1 MTGLPNVRARIH
13 WRRTVPGAPD
23 TEYDTVLWLSGER
36 FRVRDEHG
44 RPYAEILGDVTEP
57 RGFGLLPRTMEAFM
71 DAWAL
76 AAKPA
81 EAPTGLYGDLST
93 GDGRVYE
100 PGTEPW
106 PVPAERIALL
116 ATYLLHGDEPG
127 GDATPTGHAVHLGR
141 ECVEYTSH
149 LTGAEY
155 DGRAFH
161 STVRTLVAGAYVL
174 SREVRDAEPSGLSL
188 RSDVI
193 ELDEGVVADADVRA
207 PA

>member
-1 MTGLPNVRARIH
+1 MTVHNARARIRWH
-13 WRRTVPGAPD
+13 RTVPGLPD
-23 TEYDTVLWLSGER
+23 TTRETVLWLAGDR
-36 FRVRDEHG
+36 FRVRDEAG

-57 RGFGLLPRTMEAFM
+57 RGFGLLPRTMEGFM
-71 DAWAL
+71 DAWTTAS
-76 AAKPA
+76 ATA
-81 EAPTGLYGDLST
+81 EAPTDLYGDLST

-106 PVPAERIALL
+106 SVPAERIALL
-116 ATYLLHGDEPG
+116 ATYLLRGDEPG

-149 LTGAEY
+149 LTGTEY

-161 STVRTLVAGAYVL
+161 SIVRTLVSGAYVL
-174 SREVRDAEPSGLSL
+174 SREVYDAEPSGLSL

-207 PA
+207 PE